1 MPSTLPIDATT
12 VDRRPASRGSHP
24 VPTLRILYTGKYE
37 RTDEVYMLP
46 EGATAIGRRPQAVES
61 IALTE
66 DPVLSRTHATVTCSG
81 QDLMLTDENS
91 RNGTLLNG
99 ERITGA
105 VKLTDND
112 VIRLGDTLLLLR
124 LEAAGEQ
131 SAPERGLLGLSPA
144 VRRLRHTV
152 SQVGPTAAGV
162 VLLGESG
169 TGKGVTARA
178 IHSASGR
185 DGPFVAV
192 NCTTIPENLAESEL
206 FGHKAGAFTES
217 KKDQVGYFRAAQ
229 GGTLFLDEV
238 GDLPETLQ
246 RKLLHA
252 IEERAVVPVGS
263 TKPIP
268 CDTRIITATS
278 VDLEEA
284 VRLGRFRGDL
294 LARLGERVVDLPP
307 LRDRRE
313 DILPLLRKFLGSTQG
328 MGPELAWGLVLHPW
342 PFNLHELQKI
352 AMELGVKG
360 GTTQVL
366 ELALVERRLRAFG
379 GTAMQRVGS
388 DLTVEGGTN
397 PVGYVN
403 PVRPARPGPPTRQEL
418 EFALREHDGVVAE
431 AAQAM
436 GRPRKQIY
444 RWLTK
449 YEMDPGAFR

>member
-1 MPSTLPIDATT
+1 
-12 VDRRPASRGSHP
+12 
-24 VPTLRILYTGKYE
+24 
-37 RTDEVYMLP
+37 ML
-46 EGATAIGRRPQAVES
+46 A
-61 IALTE
+61 
-66 DPVLSRTHATVTCSG
+66 
-81 QDLMLTDENS
+81 DENS
-91 RNGTLLNG
+91 RNGTFLNG
-99 ERITGA
+99 ERITGT

-124 LEAAGEQ
+124 LESAGEQ
-131 SAPERGLLGLSPA
+131 GAPERGLLGLSPA

-192 NCTTIPENLAESEL
+192 NCTAIPENLAESEL
-206 FGHKAGAFTES
+206 FGHKAGAFTEAR
-217 KKDQVGYFRAAQ
+217 KDQAGYFCAAQ

-238 GDLPETLQ
+238 CDLPATLQ
-246 RKLLHA
+246 PKLLQA
-252 IEERAVVPVGS
+252 IEARAVVPVGS

-268 CDTRIITATS
+268 CDIRIITATS

-294 LARLGERVVDLPP
+294 LARLGERVMDLPP

-313 DILPLLRKFLGSTQG
+313 DILPLLRKFLGSTQEI
-328 MGPELAWGLVLHPW
+328 GPELAWRLVLHPW
-342 PFNLHELQKI
+342 PFNLRELQKV

-388 DLTVEGGTN
+388 DSTVESGTN

-403 PVRPARPGPPTRQEL
+403 PVRPARSGPPTRQEL

-431 AAQAM
+431 VARAM
-436 GRPRKQIY
+436 GRPGKQIY

>member
-1 MPSTLPIDATT
+1 M
-12 VDRRPASRGSHP
+12 
-24 VPTLRILYTGKYE
+24 
-37 RTDEVYMLP
+37 
-46 EGATAIGRRPQAVES
+46 
-61 IALTE
+61 
-66 DPVLSRTHATVTCSG
+66 
-81 QDLMLTDENS
+81 
-91 RNGTLLNG
+91 
-99 ERITGA
+99 
-105 VKLTDND
+105 KLTDND

-124 LEAAGEQ
+124 LESAGEQ
-131 SAPERGLLGLSPA
+131 GAPKRGLLGLSPA

-169 TGKGVTARA
+169 TGKAVTARA

-206 FGHKAGAFTES
+206 FGHKAGAFAEAKT
-217 KKDQVGYFRAAQ
+217 DQAGYFRAAQ

-238 GDLPETLQ
+238 CDLPATLQ
-246 RKLLHA
+246 PKLLHA

-294 LARLGERVVDLPP
+294 LARLGERVMDLPP

-313 DILPLLRKFLGSTQG
+313 DILPLLRKFLGSTQVI
-328 MGPELAWGLVLHPW
+328 GPELAWGLVLHPW
-342 PFNLHELQKI
+342 PFNLRELQKI

-388 DLTVEGGTN
+388 DSTVEGGTN

-449 YEMDPGAFR
+449 YEMDPDVFR